1 MTTTE
6 AAAAAAAAASTAAS
20 TTVATTT
27 KATQRPVLGDVRRR
41 QDPGLPCARMDG
53 DLLPPQAPQP
63 GLHDYHTHISESGG
77 KVKENLKEL
86 GCWQADPRV
95 GQGVKE
101 YAPAPGRGVE
111 VMNWHN
117 LRTSFHRWNPD
128 AAPMPEGA
136 VPMWRELRKTH
147 EMTFTDDKSILWNP
161 ASWIWGETPGGATW
175 YISGVCSER
184 TQKVRTRQTSK
195 QSQQQQEKAN
205 SNHKQNTTT
214 TKAKNTI
221 TKNYFVVK
229 SVFSVF

>member
-1 MTTTE
+1 MCADAKTRG
-6 AAAAAAAAASTAAS
+6 A
-20 TTVATTT
+20 
-27 KATQRPVLGDVRRR
+27 
-41 QDPGLPCARMDG
+41 PCIEMDG
-53 DLLPPQAPQP
+53 YLLLPQVPQP
-63 GLHDYHTHISESGG
+63 GLHDYYTHIEEFCG
-77 KVKENLKEL
+77 KIKQDLKEL
-86 GCWQADPRV
+86 RCWQADPRV
-95 GQGVKE
+95 GGVKG

-128 AAPMPEGA
+128 VAPMPEGA

-195 QSQQQQEKAN
+195 QSQRQEETAN
-205 SNHKQNTTT
+205 SNTRSKNTTTKQNTQSQTSNR
-214 TKAKNTI
+214 NT
-221 TKNYFVVK
+221 
-229 SVFSVF
+229 